1 MPQQLSEEEMEQAR
15 QWEEVEEE
23 TEEVGL
29 RKTRSQNHAAVP
41 PAPAP
46 TATATV
52 TTTEFGSVRIE
63 DEVVFEERVD
73 VEDGRGKSSS
83 LYLLKSST
91 FGCFWGMGRIMNDM
105 GLSLKSTF

>member
-23 TEEVGL
+23 IEEVGL

-41 PAPAP
+41 PAPAVTTA

-52 TTTEFGSVRIE
+52 TRIE

-73 VEDGRGKSSS
+73 VEDGRGKGSS
-83 LYLLKSST
+83 LYL
-91 FGCFWGMGRIMNDM
+91 
-105 GLSLKSTF
+105 

>member
-73 VEDGRGKSSS
+73 VEDGRGKSFS

-91 FGCFWGMGRIMNDM
+91 FGCF
-105 GLSLKSTF
+105 

>member
-23 TEEVGL
+23 IEEVGL
-29 RKTRSQNHAAVP
+29 RKTRSQNHAVVP

-46 TATATV
+46 ARTATATV

-91 FGCFWGMGRIMNDM
+91 FGCF
-105 GLSLKSTF
+105 